1 MEFSSPSP
9 VARALAKARE
19 VESAIREASRQF
31 EIAKDYADLG
41 AADELAAKA
50 SALAAELHQVVALF
64 RGMVKS
70 ELAVRRPPTLW

>member
-19 VESAIREASRQF
+19 VESAIQEASRQF
-31 EIAKDYADLG
+31 DAARDYSDLA

-50 SALAAELHQVVALF
+50 TALAAELHQVVALF

-70 ELAVRRPPTLW
+70 ELAVRRPQTLW